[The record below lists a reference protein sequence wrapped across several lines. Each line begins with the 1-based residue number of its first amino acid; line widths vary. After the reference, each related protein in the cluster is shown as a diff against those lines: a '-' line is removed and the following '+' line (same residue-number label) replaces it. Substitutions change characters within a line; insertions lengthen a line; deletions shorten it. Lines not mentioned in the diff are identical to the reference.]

1 MTGFGGLP
9 AVHRMMAAV
18 ILSLAALAGCQRAA
32 QPVAGAPPL
41 PEVVTIRVAPEPA
54 RSVTTAVGTL
64 EPVARVLVA
73 SQEEGLVT
81 AVAVRE
87 GDRVRS
93 RQVVVELDDRQLRA
107 ELTQAEAALDEA
119 RARWQRVEKLRA
131 EGVMAEQ
138 DVDAALAANR
148 IAEAQLE
155 ALQTRLSFT
164 RIQAPVSGVVTAR
177 HVEVGDLASPRAPL
191 LELAAGDGLL
201 LRVPVSELE
210 VVRLAEGD
218 LADITV
224 DALPELRLQG
234 RIARI
239 YPAADSASRQVT
251 VELKIAEAPPTV
263 RLGFLARAHLVLETM
278 PAALLVPEDAV
289 LRGAEAASFV
299 WLVRD
304 GVAAMRPVEVGLRI
318 DGRAVISRGLAPG
331 DQVVVSGMAKVREG
345 APVAVV
351 GAAGEPG

>member
-1 MTGFGGLP
+1 MRLTVVACAIGTL
-9 AVHRMMAAV
+9 
-18 ILSLAALAGCQRAA
+18 LLAAHVARAA
-32 QPVAGAPPL
+32 E
-41 PEVVTIRVAPEPA
+41 PELAFGKLRYAIC
-54 RSVTTAVGTL
+54 AVGDKDTIL
-64 EPVARVLVA
+64 RNRINLAHLHCPGSGWAYNGFPERPTFDRSMA
-73 SQEEGLVT
+73 SRKS
-81 AVAVRE
+81 AC
-87 GDRVRS
+87 
-93 RQVVVELDDRQLRA
+93 
-107 ELTQAEAALDEA
+107 
-119 RARWQRVEKLRA
+119 EKLRA

>member
-1 MTGFGGLP
+1 MLRT
-9 AVHRMMAAV
+9 VAA
-18 ILSLAALAGCQRAA
+18 LTLAALVTTGCDRTPPPA
-32 QPVAGAPPL
+32 PVEATPL
-41 PEVVTIRVAPEPA
+41 EVETLRVRPEPA
-54 RSVTTAVGTL
+54 RRVTTAVGTL

-73 SQEEGLVT
+73 AQEEGVVT

-87 GDRVRS
+87 GDRVRAG
-93 RQVVVELDDRQLRA
+93 QVVVELDDRQVRA
-107 ELTQAEAALDEA
+107 ELTQAEASVEEA
-119 RARWQRVEKLRA
+119 RARWRRVETLRA

-138 DVDAALAANR
+138 DVDAARAADR
-148 IAEAQLE
+148 IAEARLE
-155 ALQTRLSFT
+155 ALRTRLSFT

-177 HVEVGDLASPRAPL
+177 HVEVGDLASPRAAL

-218 LADITV
+218 VADVTV

-251 VELKIAEAPPTV
+251 VELAISGAPPTV
-263 RLGFLARAHLVLETM
+263 RLGFLARAHLVLETI
-278 PAALLVPEDAV
+278 PAGLLVPEDAV

-299 WLVRD
+299 WLVRE
-304 GVAAMRPVEVGLRI
+304 GVATMRPVEVDLRI
-318 DGRAVISRGLAPG
+318 DGRALIADGLAPG
-331 DQVVVSGMAKVREG
+331 DEVVVRGMAKLRDG

-351 GAAGEPG
+351 SAVAGAG